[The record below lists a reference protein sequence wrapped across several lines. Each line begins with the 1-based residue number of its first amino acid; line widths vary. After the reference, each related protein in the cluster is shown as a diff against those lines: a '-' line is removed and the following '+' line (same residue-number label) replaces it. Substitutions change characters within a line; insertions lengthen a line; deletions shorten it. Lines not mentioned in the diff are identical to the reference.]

1 MNKDTRD
8 VNATCPSSPERP
20 ASYHSPGETGDIR
33 ERNVSPGDGPMT
45 WEDIRLIDLIL
56 EQMVNE
62 MISGVL
68 VLEENE
74 REWYEEVLR
83 RFSRR
88 RKEAGREAQAS
99 AQEN

>member
-1 MNKDTRD
+1 
-8 VNATCPSSPERP
+8 
-20 ASYHSPGETGDIR
+20 
-33 ERNVSPGDGPMT
+33 MT

-99 AQEN
+99 AWEN